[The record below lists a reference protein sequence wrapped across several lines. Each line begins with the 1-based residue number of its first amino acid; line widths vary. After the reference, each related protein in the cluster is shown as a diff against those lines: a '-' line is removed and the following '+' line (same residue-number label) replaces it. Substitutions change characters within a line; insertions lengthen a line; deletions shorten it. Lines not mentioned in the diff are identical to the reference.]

1 MDRRGFVT
9 SGMAIGLA
17 GLGGTGAGLGT
28 LFGESPASRRRAWRT
43 PSWASGKTLADGT
56 VKLSSNENPLG
67 LSPSARE
74 AVAAAIPDANR
85 YPGDFSPPLYD
96 ALAAHL
102 GVARDSVI
110 LGAGSTE
117 ILRMAIHAYQGPGT
131 PLVIAEPTFEDVTNY
146 QRPLSYDLIAIPLTP
161 ERAHDL
167 DRMREATERGDRPA
181 VVYICNPNN
190 PTGTLTPAATLDAWI
205 SEAPATTTFL
215 VDEAYHEYADH
226 PDYGSTLK
234 WIDRRPNV
242 IVVRTFSKIYGM
254 AGMRLGY
261 AVAHPTTVARL
272 RAFVCRNNPNV
283 LANAAA
289 LASLADDGLMAR
301 SVAVNDEAKA
311 IAHTTLDELGLEYL
325 PTQANFLMHRVNGD
339 LTTYIGRMRE
349 AGVRVGRAFPPM
361 LEWNR
366 VSFGL
371 PDEMDRWAAALKELR
386 RQGWA

>member
-1 MDRRGFVT
+1 
-9 SGMAIGLA
+9 
-17 GLGGTGAGLGT
+17 
-28 LFGESPASRRRAWRT
+28 
-43 PSWASGKTLADGT
+43 
-56 VKLSSNENPLG
+56 
-67 LSPSARE
+67 
-74 AVAAAIPDANR
+74 
-85 YPGDFSPPLYD
+85 
-96 ALAAHL
+96 
-102 GVARDSVI
+102 
-110 LGAGSTE
+110 
-117 ILRMAIHAYQGPGT
+117 
-131 PLVIAEPTFEDVTNY
+131 
-146 QRPLSYDLIAIPLTP
+146 
-161 ERAHDL
+161 
-167 DRMREATERGDRPA
+167 
-181 VVYICNPNN
+181 VYICNPNN
-190 PTGTLTPAATLDAWI
+190 PTGTLTPADAIDAWI

-234 WIDRRPNV
+234 WIDTRPNV

-301 SVAVNDEAKA
+301 SVAVNDEAKV

-325 PTQANFLMHRVNGD
+325 PTQANFLMHRINGD
-339 LTTYIGRMRE
+339 LSTYIGHMRE

-371 PDEMDRWAAALKELR
+371 PDEMDRWASALKEMR
-386 RQGWA
+386 RLGQV